1 MNKEYLCTKDH
12 LGVDEILCL
21 GGLVEKKNIPE
32 EGPEKKILIVDDD
45 PVTLKMLEKILL
57 LGGYWVAKA
66 TNGKEALYI
75 ADEFQPDLIILDI
88 VMPIMDGTEAM
99 EKLEKNPKTKNIPV
113 LFLTSLI
120 SKKEEF
126 DNCTANRRFLA
137 KPIER
142 DRLLDEVERGL
153 EKTIS

>member
-1 MNKEYLCTKDH
+1 MNKEYLCTKDY

-21 GGLVEKKNIPE
+21 GGFVNNKNIPE

-45 PVTLKMLEKILL
+45 TVTLQMLEKILVSV
-57 LGGYWVAKA
+57 GYWVAKA
-66 TNGKEALYI
+66 TNGKDALYLT
-75 ADEFQPDLIILDI
+75 DKFQPDLIILDI
-88 VMPIMDGTEAM
+88 VMPIMDGTETM
-99 EKLEKNPKTKNIPV
+99 EKLEKNPRTKNIPV

-120 SKKEEF
+120 SKKEEV

-142 DRLLDEVERGL
+142 DRLLDEVKRGL
-153 EKTIS
+153 EKTI

>member
-1 MNKEYLCTKDH
+1 
-12 LGVDEILCL
+12 VD
-21 GGLVEKKNIPE
+21 KKNRPE

-45 PVTLKMLEKILL
+45 PVSLEMLEKILL
-57 LGGYWVAKA
+57 LEGYWVAKA

-99 EKLEKNPKTKNIPV
+99 EKLEKNPRTKNIPV

-120 SKKEEF
+120 SKNDELGKF
-126 DNCTANRRFLA
+126 AKDRRFLA
-137 KPIER
+137 KPI
-142 DRLLDEVERGL
+142 DREKLLEEVEGCI
-153 EKTIS
+153 EKNI

>member
-1 MNKEYLCTKDH
+1 LNN
-12 LGVDEILCL
+12 
-21 GGLVEKKNIPE
+21 KNIPE

-45 PVTLKMLEKILL
+45 LVSLEMLEKILL
-57 LGGYWVAKA
+57 LEDYWVAKA
-66 TNGKEALYI
+66 TNGKEAIYI

-99 EKLEKNPKTKNIPV
+99 EKLEKNPRTKNIPV

-126 DNCTANRRFLA
+126 ENSTTNRRFLA
-137 KPIER
+137 KPIDREKLLEEIEER
-142 DRLLDEVERGL
+142 IGGRKKFHV
-153 EKTIS
+153 

>member
-1 MNKEYLCTKDH
+1 MDN
-12 LGVDEILCL
+12 
-21 GGLVEKKNIPE
+21 KNIPE

-45 PVTLKMLEKILL
+45 PVSLEMLEKILL
-57 LGGYWVAKA
+57 LEGYWVAKA

-99 EKLEKNPKTKNIPV
+99 EKLEKNPRTKNIPV

-126 DNCTANRRFLA
+126 DNGTGKRRFFA
-137 KPIER
+137 KPIDREKLLEEIER
-142 DRLLDEVERGL
+142 CIGGSKKFYV
-153 EKTIS
+153 